1 MAVSIKYRSSYNLK
15 AFLFVLGILIILGLL
30 YFSQNLTDQLRDE
43 ARKTVTFYAESYAK
57 IASEYEVDD
66 YSFFFEQFVGRIS
79 FPVVISTLENVPS
92 DWKNLNIDSR
102 NKSEEALTEVKNIMF
117 AMDRENE
124 PITLSYRIELGNVDT
139 VIEIAKLHYGDSK
152 LITQLEWLPYI
163 EIAIAGIFILI
174 GFAGFQFIRRSERR
188 LIWAGMA
195 KETAHQLGTPLSSLM
210 GWMEMLE
217 GADSEKMSKLLPEM
231 RSDIKR
237 LNRVA
242 NRFSQI
248 GVGGGLKLTDLNEVI
263 EVVINYLQK
272 RLPQKGNKVEI
283 VKKLRKLPDIQI
295 NRDLFEW
302 ALENIIKNSADAISK
317 ENGIIEV
324 YSDYNVRKNRVEIRV
339 KDNGIG
345 IPSRFQKEIF
355 KPGYSTKSRGWGL
368 GLSLAK
374 RIIEK
379 SHHGE
384 LILKDSK
391 KNEGTTMQIFFNV
404 NK

>member
-1 MAVSIKYRSSYNLK
+1 MAVSLKYRSSYNLK
-15 AFLFVLGILIILGLL
+15 ASLFVLGIIIILGLL
-30 YFSQNLTDQLRDE
+30 YVSQNLTDQLREE

-66 YSFFFEQFVGRIS
+66 YSFFFEQFVSRIT
-79 FPVVISTLENVPS
+79 FPVVISTMEDDPS
-92 DWKNLNIDSR
+92 DWKNLDIDSR
-102 NKSEEALTEVKNIMF
+102 DKSDEALANVKNILLK
-117 AMDRENE
+117 MDTQND
-124 PITLSYRIELGNVDT
+124 PITLSYRLKISEVDT

-152 LITQLEWLPYI
+152 LITQLKWLPYI

-217 GADSEKMSKLLPEM
+217 GADSEKLLKLLPEM
-231 RSDIKR
+231 RMDVKR

-248 GVGGGLKLTDLNEVI
+248 GVGGGLKPTDLNDVI
-263 EVVINYLQK
+263 ERVINYLQK
-272 RLPQKGNKVEI
+272 RLPQKANKVEL
-283 VKKLRKLPDIQI
+283 VGKLRKLPEVQI
-295 NRDLFEW
+295 NSDLFEW
-302 ALENIIKNSADAISK
+302 ALENIIKSSADAISK
-317 ENGIIEV
+317 ANGKIEV
-324 YSDYNVRKNRVEIRV
+324 FSDYNVQKNRVEIRV
-339 KDNGIG
+339 IDNGIG
-345 IPSRFQKEIF
+345 IPSKFHKEIF
-355 KPGYSTKSRGWGL
+355 KPGYSTKSGGWGL

-379 SHHGE
+379 YHKGE
-384 LILKDSK
+384 LILKDSR
-391 KNEGTTMQIFFNV
+391 KNEGTTMLIFFKV
-404 NK
+404 R

>member
-1 MAVSIKYRSSYNLK
+1 LAASLKYRSSYNLK
-15 AFLFVLGILIILGLL
+15 ASLFGLGIIIILGLL
-30 YFSQNLTDQLRDE
+30 YVSQNLTDQLRDE

-57 IASEYEVDD
+57 IASDYEVDD
-66 YSFFFEQFVGRIS
+66 YSFFFEQFVGRIT
-79 FPVVISTLENVPS
+79 FPVIISTVENVPS
-92 DWKNLNIDSR
+92 DWKNLDIDSR
-102 NKSEEALTEVKNIMF
+102 NKSDEALAEVKDIML
-117 AMDRENE
+117 AMDSENE
-124 PITLSYRIELGNVDT
+124 PITLSYRLELSNVDT
-139 VIEIAKLHYGDSK
+139 VIEIARLHYGDSK
-152 LITQLEWLPYI
+152 LITQLKWLPYI
-163 EIAIAGIFILI
+163 EIGIAGIFILI

-217 GADSEKMSKLLPEM
+217 DADSEKMSKLLPEM
-231 RSDIKR
+231 RTDIKR

-248 GVGGGLKLTDLNEVI
+248 GVGGGLKPTDLNEVI

-283 VKKLRKLPDIQI
+283 VKKLRKLPDIPI
-295 NRDLFEW
+295 NKDLFEW

-317 ENGIIEV
+317 ENGKIEV
-324 YSDYNVRKNRVEIRV
+324 FSNYNVHKNRVEIRV
-339 KDNGIG
+339 SDNGIG
-345 IPSRFQKEIF
+345 IRSKFHKEIF
-355 KPGYSTKSRGWGL
+355 KPGYSTKSGGWGL
-368 GLSLAK
+368 GLSLAE

-379 SHHGE
+379 YHKGE

-391 KNEGTTMQIFFNV
+391 KNEGTTMQIFLKV
-404 NK
+404 EQ

>member
-1 MAVSIKYRSSYNLK
+1 MAASLKYRSSYNLK
-15 AFLFVLGILIILGLL
+15 ASLFGLGIIIILGLL
-30 YFSQNLTDQLRDE
+30 YVSQNLTDQLRDE

-66 YSFFFEQFVGRIS
+66 YSFFFEQFVGRIT
-79 FPVVISTLENVPS
+79 FPVIISTVENVPS
-92 DWKNLNIDSR
+92 DWKNLDIDSR
-102 NKSEEALTEVKNIMF
+102 NKSAEALAEVKDIML
-117 AMDRENE
+117 AMDSENE
-124 PITLSYRIELGNVDT
+124 PITLSYRLELSNKDT

-152 LITQLEWLPYI
+152 LITQLKWLPYI
-163 EIAIAGIFILI
+163 EIGIAGVFILI
-174 GFAGFQFIRRSERR
+174 GFAGFQFIRRSETR

-217 GADSEKMSKLLPEM
+217 DADSEKMSRLLPEM
-231 RSDIKR
+231 RTDIKR

-248 GVGGGLKLTDLNEVI
+248 GVGGGLKPTDLNEVI

-283 VKKLRKLPDIQI
+283 IKKLRKLPEIPI

-317 ENGIIEV
+317 ENGKIEV
-324 YSDYNVRKNRVEIRV
+324 YSNYNVHKNRVEIRV
-339 KDNGIG
+339 SDNGIG
-345 IPSRFQKEIF
+345 IRSKFHKEIF

-368 GLSLAK
+368 GLSLAE

-379 SHHGE
+379 YHKGE

-391 KNEGTTMQIFFNV
+391 KNQGTTMQIFLKV
-404 NK
+404 KQ